1 MNLLKKLLPIFK
13 DEVLDQNVSDVDQLQ
28 LATCI
33 LLIEVSK
40 SDNDFDIEEQSKIKS
55 LVQRKFQISQD
66 KIETLFMY
74 SDEQHNSMTSLFD
87 WTEIINKECSYDQKC
102 KIIGFMWDI
111 AFIDGKI
118 DKYEDF
124 TIRKVADLIY
134 VKHKDFIT
142 LKNERAT

>member
-1 MNLLKKLLPIFK
+1 MNLFKKLIPVFK
-13 DEVLDQNVSDVDQLQ
+13 DKVLDETASDVDQLQ

-40 SDNDFDIEEQSKIKS
+40 SDDDFDIEEQKKIK
-55 LVQRKFQISQD
+55 LLLQKKFQIAED
-66 KIETLFMY
+66 KIENLFTY
-74 SDEQHNSMTSLFD
+74 CDDKHRSMTSLFD

-102 KIIGFMWDI
+102 TIIGFMWDI
-111 AFIDGKI
+111 AYIDGKI

-142 LKNERAT
+142 LKNARVI